1 MFILSLI
8 EIIQSGIFIFAFIR
22 TIIIENEFIIFLQL
36 LCINIISNFA
46 SILYKYEDFEY
57 RISR

>member
-8 EIIQSGIFIFAFIR
+8 EKIQSGIFILPLS
-22 TIIIENEFIIFLQL
+22 EQL
-36 LCINIISNFA
+36 LLKMSLLYSCNCCVNIISNFA